1 MNGIQIIQ
9 SQQNKGVI
17 QMRWSGNVSLHT
29 LRISLSEL
37 SRILNKQVSVVNL
50 VIIVDTSTQLTKDII
65 LCNFSQTHPLNNVLG
80 WMIIGDNATA
90 NHIIQQLMHYITTPS
105 NSQTNNSTAM

>member
-9 SQQNKGVI
+9 NQQNKGVI

-37 SRILNKQVSVVNL
+37 SLILNKQTSVVNL
-50 VIIVDTSTQLTKDII
+50 VVIVDTSTQLAKDIK
-65 LCNFSQTHPLNNVLG
+65 LCNLHQIHPLNNVLG
-80 WMIIGDNATA
+80 WMIIGDNAPV
-90 NHIIQQLMHYITTPS
+90 NHIIQQLMRHITTPL
-105 NSQTNNSTAM
+105 NSQTSHSTAM